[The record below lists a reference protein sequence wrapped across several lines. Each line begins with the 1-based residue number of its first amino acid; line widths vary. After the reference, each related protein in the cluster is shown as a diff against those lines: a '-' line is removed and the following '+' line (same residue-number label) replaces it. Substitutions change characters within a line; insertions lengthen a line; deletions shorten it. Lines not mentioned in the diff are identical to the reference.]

1 VCESLRRLLAGLKGN
16 KAVSA
21 ESEPPKKDPKTAAVA
36 GTKKTVA
43 AAAAVTDEPR
53 PWQVRMQVHI
63 CIREDVTYLL
73 SLPGVSPSLPVL
85 PDCFRWPPPFR
96 HMTRAVR
103 GSALNWRN
111 AWVRF
116 ISSEK

>member
-1 VCESLRRLLAGLKGN
+1 MCESLRRLLAGLKGN

-53 PWQVRMQVHI
+53 P
-63 CIREDVTYLL
+63 
-73 SLPGVSPSLPVL
+73 
-85 PDCFRWPPPFR
+85 
-96 HMTRAVR
+96 
-103 GSALNWRN
+103 
-111 AWVRF
+111 
-116 ISSEK
+116 